1 MNSCNGIHVGTR
13 SYEIGTAYRVN
24 GDEILA
30 DSSLSKV
37 ERANNLDV
45 GMRGDTSL
53 VSYQVNLFYNK
64 IENFAYLRNLGY
76 EIEGL
81 TAYQYTQQK
90 ARLHGA
96 EASVTWR
103 FLPNQQVTVM
113 GDVVRARFVG

>member
-1 MNSCNGIHVGTR
+1 MAFTSGTR

-53 VSYQVNLFYNK
+53 VSYQVNLFYK
-64 IENFAYLRNLGY
+64 RNRKLCLFT
-76 EIEGL
+76 EPWL
-81 TAYQYTQQK
+81 
-90 ARLHGA
+90 
-96 EASVTWR
+96 
-103 FLPNQQVTVM
+103 
-113 GDVVRARFVG
+113 

>member
-1 MNSCNGIHVGTR
+1 MVMRFWQTR
-13 SYEIGTAYRVN
+13 V
-24 GDEILA
+24 
-30 DSSLSKV
+30 LSKV

-53 VSYQVNLFYNK
+53 VSYQVNLFYNE

-90 ARLHGA
+90 ARC
-96 EASVTWR
+96 
-103 FLPNQQVTVM
+103 TVLR
-113 GDVVRARFVG
+113 RA